1 MLIIYLRNIMLENSI
16 LNINLLYFKLN
27 LISQIILNKTMNEI
41 NTLKKE
47 EYNFRQKRTENG
59 NESRKTKKNGE
70 TNMKNIYQDNIF
82 TTNENLN
89 TYNIQNDNEK
99 NKYPDFNSFLQ
110 IHPKDNIEIPSIKYY
125 NYIFNIGSPLN

>member
-1 MLIIYLRNIMLENSI
+1 
-16 LNINLLYFKLN
+16 
-27 LISQIILNKTMNEI
+27 MNEI

-59 NESRKTKKNGE
+59 NESRKSKNNRE
-70 TNMKNIYQDNIF
+70 TNLKNIYQDDAFIAK
-82 TTNENLN
+82 ENLN
-89 TYNIQNDNEK
+89 TFNIQNDNEK

>member
-1 MLIIYLRNIMLENSI
+1 
-16 LNINLLYFKLN
+16 
-27 LISQIILNKTMNEI
+27 MNDI
-41 NTLKKE
+41 NTFNQE

-59 NESRKTKKNGE
+59 NESKRIKRKEE
-70 TNMKNIYQDNIF
+70 TNIKNIYQDEAFISK
-82 TTNENLN
+82 ENMN
-89 TYNIQNDNEK
+89 TFNIQNDNEK